1 MYCNIRKKITLLKVT
16 DTYIGVPKNIAL
28 LKFTL
33 LKVTDTYIAVQKNIA
48 LLKFALLEVNN
59 D

>member
-1 MYCNIRKKITLLKVT
+1 MIAIVRDCTKKITLLKVT
-16 DTYIGVPKNIAL
+16 DTYIGVPI
-28 LKFTL
+28 
-33 LKVTDTYIAVQKNIA
+33 NIA